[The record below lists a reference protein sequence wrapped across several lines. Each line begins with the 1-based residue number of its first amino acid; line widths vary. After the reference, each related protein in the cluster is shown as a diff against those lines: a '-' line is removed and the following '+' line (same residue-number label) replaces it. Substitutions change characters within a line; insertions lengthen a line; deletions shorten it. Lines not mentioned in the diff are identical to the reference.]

1 VSLSGSVEDLPLLE
15 ILQVVS
21 FCQKTGHLTVRAPNG
36 EAGVVFDSGRVVSGY
51 AWDVA
56 PLPPLDPPK
65 GSARESIV
73 RERIAAILEKL
84 VRLRDGEFAFNLTQ
98 EVPVTL
104 AGRDL
109 SEEMLPYGIN
119 PEELMLDLAKKLDE
133 DRRDAAAALE
143 ASFVTP
149 PLDTAA
155 PAQQAGA
162 IPESAA
168 TTVAYPALELGPAP
182 TPEDDGD
189 LLLEELALEEPA
201 AEEPRAEP
209 PAVQEPP
216 PEPREVKTAAA
227 AAPAA
232 GQTVLIVD
240 DEPEVLR
247 VVVER
252 LAAAG
257 YAVVQAAGLL
267 EARTQMAKLSARK
280 QPFLL
285 VADVGLPSE
294 AGSSF
299 RGGLDVARYAS
310 GLKPPPPV
318 LLMSETIDEKLRSRS
333 KRSGASLLSFK
344 PGLSKLDPLQYE
356 ADLRAFGDK
365 LARDLMPR
373 LAGKRD
379 TRQARDRSAPAPD
392 AGSAAR
398 EALVQAAIADL
409 GEQPDPDMVAFLL
422 LRTARAFFP
431 RVVLLLVRDERLRGL
446 AGFGPVA
453 SGSSLDIMA
462 RELQV
467 PLTTPSPFSEA
478 VAFGRVWYGPL
489 PGDGPLHALVD
500 RLGRFQT
507 AEAAVVPVRAHHETL
522 AVLYGD
528 APEGG
533 RLPDLVPLYYF
544 AEAAGRALDGALVAR
559 RSPTAASC

>member
-21 FCQKTGHLTVRAPNG
+21 FCQKTGHLTVRAPEG

-51 AWDVA
+51 AWDVP
-56 PLPPLDPPK
+56 PLPPLDPPQ
-65 GSARESIV
+65 GVARESVV
-73 RERIAAILEKL
+73 RDRIASILERL
-84 VRLRDGEFAFNLTQ
+84 VRLRDGDFAFNLTQ

-104 AGRDL
+104 AGRNL

-119 PEELMLDLAKKLDE
+119 PEEMVLDLAKKLDE

-149 PLDTAA
+149 PLETAPAAAEASPAPDPAPTEAPAVELDAA
-155 PAQQAGA
+155 PSPAEADSDQTLEDLLVEE
-162 IPESAA
+162 PPLEE
-168 TTVAYPALELGPAP
+168 PALE
-182 TPEDDGD
+182 E
-189 LLLEELALEEPA
+189 LLLEEPA
-201 AEEPRAEP
+201 QP
-209 PAVQEPP
+209 
-216 PEPREVKTAAA
+216 AAA
-227 AAPAA
+227 ASGP
-232 GQTVLIVD
+232 TVLLVD

-252 LAAAG
+252 LAGAG
-257 YAVVQAAGLL
+257 FVVSQASDLF
-267 EARTQMAKLSARK
+267 EARTQMAKLAARK
-280 QPFLL
+280 QPFFL

-318 LLMSETIDEKLRSRS
+318 LLMSETIDEKLRARA
-333 KRSGASLLSFK
+333 KRAGASLLAFK

-365 LARDLMPR
+365 LTRDLLPR
-373 LAGKRD
+373 LEGRRD
-379 TRQARDRSAPAPD
+379 TRLTRDRTAPTSD

-398 EALVQAAIADL
+398 EALVRAAIADL

-431 RVVLLLVRDERLRGL
+431 RVVLLLVRDERLKGL

-453 SGSSLDIMA
+453 KNGSSLDLVA
-462 RELQV
+462 RELTV
-467 PLTTPSPFSEA
+467 PLTPPSPFTEA
-478 VAFGRVWYGPL
+478 VAFGKVWSGPL
-489 PGDGPLHALVD
+489 PADGPLGALVAQ
-500 RLGRFQT
+500 LGALGA
-507 AEAAVVPVRAHHETL
+507 AEGAVLPVRSQHETL
-522 AVLYGD
+522 TVVYGD
-528 APEGG
+528 MPGGG
-533 RLPDLVPLYYF
+533 RIPDLAPLVSF
-544 AEAAGRALDGALVAR
+544 IEAAGRALDSTLLAR
-559 RSPTAASC
+559 RSPTPLAC